1 MMDIKVNPET
11 MKRISKEEARDKY
24 GVVINQPGD
33 NNIYWLIETDNDIKV
48 VDDTDSIRYYMAKEN
63 ENERN

>member
-1 MMDIKVNPET
+1 MEQT

-33 NNIYWLIETDNDIKV
+33 NNIYWLIETDKDIKV
-48 VDDTDSIRYYMAKEN
+48 VDYEHHGKIKFDIAQ
-63 ENERN
+63 

>member
-1 MMDIKVNPET
+1 MEQT
-11 MKRISKEEARDKY
+11 MKRINKELARDKY

-33 NNIYWLIETDNDIKV
+33 NNIYWLIETDKDIKV

>member
-1 MMDIKVNPET
+1 MKQT